1 MINQGSVLS
10 PIFFSLYLD
19 DLLKKLRK
27 AGLGC
32 HISGE
37 WFGAAG
43 YADDLIL
50 MSPSREAMSEM
61 LEICESYANENNL
74 VFSTDSNPSKSK
86 SKCVFMCGK
95 ENVVY
100 PKKLSLHG
108 KELPYVKHANHLG
121 HELSQTCT
129 MDQDIRIKKAK
140 LIDASTEIRETF
152 GFAKPA
158 QVLKVI
164 RVYASNYYGSML

>member
-1 MINQGSVLS
+1 MFDQLFQKLIKKGLPPIVIRVLIFAYEEQTGTVKLAGVSSATFRLVNGTRQGSVLS

-61 LEICESYANENNL
+61 LKICESSANENNL
-74 VFSTDSNPSKSK
+74 FN
-86 SKCVFMCGK
+86 
-95 ENVVY
+95 
-100 PKKLSLHG
+100 
-108 KELPYVKHANHLG
+108 
-121 HELSQTCT
+121 
-129 MDQDIRIKKAK
+129 
-140 LIDASTEIRETF
+140 
-152 GFAKPA
+152 
-158 QVLKVI
+158 
-164 RVYASNYYGSML
+164 